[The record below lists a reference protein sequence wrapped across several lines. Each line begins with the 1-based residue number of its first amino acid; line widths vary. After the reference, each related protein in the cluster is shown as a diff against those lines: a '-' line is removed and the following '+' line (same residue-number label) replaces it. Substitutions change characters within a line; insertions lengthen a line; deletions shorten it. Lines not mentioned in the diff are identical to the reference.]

1 MKRRRCSKHG
11 HRFRGVPG
19 VQLPYEFCTRWFCPG
34 ARVADWVSPALAE
47 EFRKAIPEE
56 GRR

>member
-1 MKRRRCSKHG
+1 
-11 HRFRGVPG
+11 